1 MAQERKPIDVSS
13 VPELLRLAREVRD
26 SGESRVLAQDDEEL
40 AVLSPVQAERRRTRK
55 SGVVTRS
62 DSLWDI
68 VGTASSAGP
77 GDVARNK
84 HKYLAEAYAD
94 KHA

>member
-1 MAQERKPIDVSS
+1 MAQERTPIDVSS
-13 VPELLRLAREVRD
+13 MPELLRLAREVRD
-26 SGESRVLAQDDEEL
+26 SGESRLLAQDDEEL
-40 AVLSPVQAERRRTRK
+40 AILSPVQEARRQPRK

-68 VGTASSAGP
+68 VGMASSAGP

-84 HKYLAEAYAD
+84 HKYLADAYAD
-94 KHA
+94 KHT

>member
-1 MAQERKPIDVSS
+1 MAKERKPVDVSR

-26 SGESRVLAQDDEEL
+26 SGESRVLAHDDEEL
-40 AVLSPVQAERRRTRK
+40 AILSPVPKEPRRTRK

-68 VGTASSAGP
+68 VGMASSGGP
-77 GDVARNK
+77 GDAARNK
-84 HKYLAEAYAD
+84 QRYLAEAYAD
-94 KHA
+94 KRA